1 MRLVRFDDAVAAAAA
16 AEVGGTADNDLV
28 AVVAK
33 DEGNTAGD
41 CVDYVDVVAPE
52 DDVELLPGGG
62 YIVVVGCI
70 VEVVVVI
77 AVAVAAAAAP
87 DPDSQVGRADFE
99 KQVVHVMGKVRNAGR
114 SCRRKVGKG
123 GSSGWGDWVAAA
135 AH

>member
-1 MRLVRFDDAVAAAAA
+1 M
-16 AEVGGTADNDLV
+16 

-70 VEVVVVI
+70 VEVVVVV
-77 AVAVAAAAAP
+77 AVAVAAAAAAAAPAP

-99 KQVVHVMGKVRNAGR
+99 KQVVHVMGNVRNSGR

-123 GSSGWGDWVAAA
+123 GSSGDWVAA
-135 AH
+135 H

>member
-1 MRLVRFDDAVAAAAA
+1 M
-16 AEVGGTADNDLV
+16 

-62 YIVVVGCI
+62 GYIVVVGCI
-70 VEVVVVI
+70 VEVVVAV

-87 DPDSQVGRADFE
+87 DPDSQVGRVDFE
-99 KQVVHVMGKVRNAGR
+99 KQVVHMMVNVRNAGR

-135 AH
+135 AQ